1 MMNMNHT
8 VIDFEQA
15 QMWEHLQ
22 AASDEE
28 LDALRFGVIAFDAE
42 QRVCRYNRLESALAI
57 FKQDEVIGQHVFVE
71 LAPCLNNYLVA
82 GRFEEAREA
91 GQALDVTMPYVL
103 TFRMRPTR
111 VRMRLLAAPGHAVRY
126 MLVDRLTGS
135 AA

>member
-1 MMNMNHT
+1 MNMTKT
-8 VIDFEQA
+8 VTDSDQA

-28 LDALRFGVIAFDAE
+28 LDALRFGVIAFDADH
-42 QRVCRYNRLESALAI
+42 RVCRYNRVESALAN

-82 GRFEEAREA
+82 GRFEEARET
-91 GQALDVTMPYVL
+91 GQALDLTMPYVL

-111 VRMRLLAAPGHAVRY
+111 VRMRLLATPGHEVRY
-126 MLVDRLTGS
+126 MLVDRLVGS
-135 AA
+135 TT

>member
-1 MMNMNHT
+1 MNMTNT
-8 VIDFEQA
+8 VTDFEQA

-22 AASDEE
+22 AASDEA
-28 LDALRFGVIAFDAE
+28 LDSMRFGVIAFDAE
-42 QRVCRYNRLESALAI
+42 QRVCRYNRVESALAN

-91 GQALDVTMPYVL
+91 GQAMDVIMPYVL

-111 VRMRLLAAPGHAVRY
+111 VRMRLLASPGHAVRY
-126 MLVDRLTGS
+126 MLVDRMVGG

>member
-1 MMNMNHT
+1 MNMTNSVT
-8 VIDFEQA
+8 DFEQA

-22 AASDEE
+22 AASDED

-42 QRVCRYNRLESALAI
+42 QRVCRYNRVESAMAN
-57 FKQDEVIGQHVFVE
+57 FKQDEVLGQHVFVE

-82 GRFEEAREA
+82 GRFDEAREA
-91 GQALDVTMPYVL
+91 DQALDITIPYVL

-111 VRMRLLAAPGHAVRY
+111 VRMRLLASPGHAVRY

-135 AA
+135 TT